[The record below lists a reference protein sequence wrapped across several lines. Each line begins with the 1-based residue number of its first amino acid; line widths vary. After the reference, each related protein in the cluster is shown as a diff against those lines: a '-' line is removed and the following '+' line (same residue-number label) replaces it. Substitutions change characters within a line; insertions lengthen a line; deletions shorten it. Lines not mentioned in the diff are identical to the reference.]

1 LFNYFSEKKRKF
13 DEILGGRES
22 QIEVFQGYLNNFDKY
37 IEKVNL
43 EEFQGTKYFIS
54 FQQKKSIL
62 NWVKKKKNI

>member
-37 IEKVNL
+37 IEKVNWKKIRVL
-43 EEFQGTKYFIS
+43 NIFVS
-54 FQQKKSIL
+54 FQQKRLIP
-62 NWVKKKKNI
+62 NWAKKTRNI